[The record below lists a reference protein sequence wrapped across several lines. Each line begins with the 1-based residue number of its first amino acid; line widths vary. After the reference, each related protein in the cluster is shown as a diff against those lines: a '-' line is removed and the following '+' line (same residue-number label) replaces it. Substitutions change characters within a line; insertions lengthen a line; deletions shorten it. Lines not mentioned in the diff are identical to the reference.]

1 MDRKLRSVSGQ
12 AIYALRKTVVEP
24 VFGQIKGGGTAGSLP
39 VARAGAGERGMGA
52 DGHHPQHPQAVQGV
66 SGIGLRSR
74 LGSLRLQSGRPRPGF
89 QEINHSC
96 RLPGLGA
103 TCDTLLGVVS
113 HQVRQRSSSASR
125 C

>member
-52 DGHHPQHPQAVQGV
+52 DGHQPQPAQAVQGIN
-66 SGIGLRSR
+66 GNGLMAGSR
-74 LGSLRLQSGRPRPGF
+74 IDFTKAVNGQSGLTGA
-89 QEINHSC
+89 QSL
-96 RLPGLGA
+96 LPGLSA
-103 TCDTLLGVVS
+103 MCDRLLMP
-113 HQVRQRSSSASR
+113 
-125 C
+125 